1 VTTVAPDVF
10 FEETFLFFAKLLA
23 TVQAVTS
30 WNGEGLFSKY
40 CKENLE
46 EKILAY

>member
-1 VTTVAPDVF
+1 MELEVF
-10 FEETFLFFAKLLA
+10 FEENFVFFDKLG
-23 TVQAVTS
+23 VREYAVIS

-46 EKILAY
+46 EKEH